1 MNKITKSKN
10 DKTSGVM
17 KQLRILNV
25 ASVTSSRI
33 FKEQETEGVL
43 SHLLIIMNDILNK
56 FLLSGNKFVLN
67 ALKITLFD

>member
-25 ASVTSSRI
+25 ESVTSSRI

-43 SHLLIIMNDILNK
+43 PHLLIINEWHFN
-56 FLLSGNKFVLN
+56 
-67 ALKITLFD
+67 